1 MQLDAYVIHTNLLI
15 QEMKHIY
22 DSLKTFWIG
31 NLSKIIYL
39 LLPMEDGKSNNTE
52 NIKTNLKHLKSTRA

>member
-1 MQLDAYVIHTNLLI
+1 
-15 QEMKHIY
+15 MKHIY